1 MNPNHVLIWFLLFAG
16 ATCVACGAFMVGP
29 KAGLLGSGLVCLS
42 IAYRWMQHTR
52 R

>member
-1 MNPNHVLIWFLLFAG
+1 MNPNHVMITLLLILSSTCIMSATFLIGL
-16 ATCVACGAFMVGP
+16 
-29 KAGLLGSGLVCLS
+29 KASLLGAGLVCLS

>member
-1 MNPNHVLIWFLLFAG
+1 MNPNHVLIWFMLLIG
-16 ATCVACGAFMVGP
+16 ATCIVSGSFLVGLKP
-29 KAGLLGSGLVCLS
+29 GLLGSGLVFLS